1 MPATKTVLSFGLV
14 AIPIALHTATQ
25 ESDVGFHQLHREDQ
39 RRIRYKKVCEGCG
52 KDVKADEIVK
62 GYEFEKDR
70 HVVVTDAELEAIK
83 TEKEKAIQILHF
95 VQAGELSSISYAK
108 AYYALPE
115 AGGEKAFELLR
126 QALLEEG
133 KIAVGKTVLD
143 TKETLM
149 AVAPWEDGLTVQ
161 TLLFADEIKALP
173 KAYAKPNVAAP
184 ELSMARKLV
193 QSMDAPFDLAHYR
206 DEYQAK
212 LRQLLESKISGE
224 EIAAPAK
231 AGVVNIS
238 DLMEAFRQSI
248 EQAKP
253 AEKPAAKQKAKPAA
267 QGSGKVAAKK
277 PAKAGSNKRV

>member
-1 MPATKTVLSFGLV
+1 V
-14 AIPIALHTATQ
+14 AIPIALHIAAQ

-52 KDVKADEIVK
+52 KEIRQEDIVK

-95 VQAGELSSISYAK
+95 VGPEEIDRLCYAR
-108 AYYALPE
+108 AWHALPE
-115 AGGEKAFELLR
+115 PGGEKAFELLR
-126 QALLEEG
+126 RALIDEG
-133 KIAVGKTVLD
+133 KIAVGKTVLG

-149 AVAPWEDGLTVQ
+149 AILPREDGLAVQ
-161 TLLFADEIKALP
+161 SLYFAGELRDP
-173 KAYAKPNVAAP
+173 PRAYAPLGVAAQ
-184 ELSMARKLV
+184 ELGMARKLL
-193 QSMDAPFDLAHYR
+193 QSMDAPFDLADYR

-212 LRQLLESKISGE
+212 LQGLLESKISGGE
-224 EIAAPAK
+224 FAAPVKSGQVSVA
-231 AGVVNIS
+231 

-253 AEKPAAKQKAKPAA
+253 GAKKPAAKKTAREK
-267 QGSGKVAAKK
+267 
-277 PAKAGSNKRV
+277 